1 MGAEAKAAGG
11 GPRGNTAGRHHVT
24 PGMSVCMCTCYICA
38 CCSLAWA
45 GVCPGQRCAAL
56 SFSCCMSVCRLF
68 VRLSSRRD
76 GAARTGD
83 ARPVRLCVFYW
94 CCWILWFIFVRV
106 GLLLGLSDPRV
117 YMYITFSGADSPRAV
132 SRQTRPGYRSAAVR
146 VPLPWRWRLLRY
158 CSICGG
164 CPRVAVVCV
173 WVVGGGPRDFS
184 CFFFLWCGRLP
195 CWVRVASYW

>member
-1 MGAEAKAAGG
+1 METQQGATTS
-11 GPRGNTAGRHHVT
+11 RQVCL
-24 PGMSVCMCTCYICA
+24 SVCVHAIYVHVAVLRGRVSARDKDAPPSPSPAACLCA
-38 CCSLAWA
+38 
-45 GVCPGQRCAAL
+45 
-56 SFSCCMSVCRLF
+56 SVCAS
-68 VRLSSRRD
+68 VLSPRRG
-76 GAARTGD
+76 GADKRCPPCAL
-83 ARPVRLCVFYW
+83 VRLCVCCCW
-94 CCWILWFIFVRV
+94 CCWSLWFIFVRV
-106 GLLLGLSDPRV
+106 RLLLGLSDPRV

-173 WVVGGGPRDFS
+173 WMVGGGPRDFS